1 MAKGAKLFEV
11 VYVDNQDRVPVLVGI
26 GDTIRA
32 TDWAE
37 KEYPFPPKPDLHE
50 GLSLAECDFNREV
63 YRDAKFAVD
72 KTREFRSGLY
82 AVYLGAERGKLRG
95 TEEGWLGWLSSVTMP
110 DDDDDDEAEAPA
122 EGESQGPS
130 SEA

>member
-11 VYVDNQDRVPVLVGI
+11 VYVDNQERTPVLVGI

-50 GLSLAECDFNREV
+50 GLSLAEIEFNRED
-63 YRDAKFAVD
+63 YREAKFAVNA
-72 KTREFRSGLY
+72 TREHRAGLY
-82 AVYLGAERGKLRG
+82 AVYLGAARGKLRG
-95 TEEGWLGWLSSVTMP
+95 TELGWQEWLDVVTMP
-110 DDDDDDEAEAPA
+110 DDDDEAEAPA